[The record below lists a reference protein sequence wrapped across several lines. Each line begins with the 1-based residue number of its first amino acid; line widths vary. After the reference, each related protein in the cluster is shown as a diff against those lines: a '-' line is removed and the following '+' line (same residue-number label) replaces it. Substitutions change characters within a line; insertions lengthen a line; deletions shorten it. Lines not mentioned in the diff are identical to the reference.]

1 MYSQGGVEKI
11 ENADVHLLGK
21 NLELV
26 KYILKNSLLHIDCEG
41 GLVHLASQLG
51 TKCVVL
57 FGATDVDYYS
67 YRQNINLVAE
77 ICTPCYMAWSSGSE
91 CLLKSKEPPCM
102 LSITPQK
109 VCEVTYNYL
118 KSLE

>member
-1 MYSQGGVEKI
+1 MWGGGVQIIK
-11 ENADVHLLGK
+11 NADVLLLGK

-41 GLVHLASQLG
+41 GPVHLASQLG
-51 TKCVVL
+51 TKCVVF
-57 FGATDVDYYS
+57 FGVTDVNYYG
-67 YRQNINLVAE
+67 YTQNINLVSE
-77 ICTPCYMAWSSGSE
+77 VCSPCYFVWESNKE

-109 VCEVTYNYL
+109 VFEVTYNYL